1 MEPLGARRGVWAGA
15 SRVAARDG
23 ALDAGVTDGM
33 PDSTPDSTP
42 DATIDA
48 TIDAL
53 LPLPDLAVAV
63 DLPTIPEYTVAC
75 EHPEFWPLSVPSA
88 IVPVVVHYRQPDE
101 ATEAAHVLSLV
112 ESAWAIEIDQLG
124 FSAPRPDDGACGDD
138 DRFDVFLWR
147 GHEECYVDV
156 IGVDPTT
163 SYGAQRSFLV
173 VDPWGPFGGALLPA
187 TVAHELNHACQ
198 ASDDWDDAAP
208 IYEMT
213 SVLMEEAVVD
223 DDDGY
228 HAIAADFQARPD
240 WSIDRDDDYD
250 TWFMYG
256 ASLYLMY
263 LRDRFF
269 AGHYEFA
276 ATLWHGMRNANSDDN
291 EPDFV
296 DALDVLLAAHGSSY
310 VASVAEFARW
320 RWYTGT
326 RADGHHL
333 REAEQLPEVAIAG
346 SYRVDQQRSIA
357 LSPAPM
363 LLGTSYVALT
373 RQAGDAARVQLSL
386 KNASPD
392 CTWHVQV
399 VPGSI
404 IGSDGETVTF
414 VAGKATIELGSLM
427 QRTVIVTALPSGG
440 YDPDD
445 RDDTRYDATLVV
457 KPLP

>member
-1 MEPLGARRGVWAGA
+1 MYRVSALAVLVL
-15 SRVAARDG
+15 VAACARGPADP
-23 ALDAGVTDGM
+23 ASADAAVVTDAAV
-33 PDSTPDSTP
+33 TP
-42 DATIDA
+42 DAGLDA
-48 TIDAL
+48 PSPIVDA
-53 LPLPDLAVAV
+53 AV
-63 DLPTIPEYTVAC
+63 DAAVPIPDDTVPC
-75 EHPEFWPLSVPSA
+75 EHPEYWPLAQASMTY
-88 IVPVVVHYRQPDE
+88 PVVVHYQSADE
-101 ATEAAHVLSLV
+101 ATEAARVLALV
-112 ESAWAIEIDQLG
+112 EAAWAIEIDQLG
-124 FSAPRPDDGACGDD
+124 FAAPRPDDAECGADE
-138 DRFDVFLWR
+138 RFDVFLWR

-156 IGVDPTT
+156 IGADPTVT
-163 SYGAQRSFLV
+163 SYTAQRAFLV
-173 VDPWGPFGGALLPA
+173 VDPWGPYGGALLPA

-213 SVLMEEAVVD
+213 SVLIEEAVVD
-223 DDDGY
+223 DDNGY

-256 ASLYLMY
+256 AGLYLMY
-263 LRDRFF
+263 VRDRFF
-269 AGHYEFA
+269 EGHYEFA
-276 ATLWHGMRNANSDDN
+276 ATLWRGMRNPSADDN

-296 DALDVLLAAHGSSY
+296 DALETLLSPRGSSFA
-310 VASVAEFARW
+310 ASVAEFARW

-333 REAEQLPEVAIAG
+333 REAAQLPEVAIAG
-346 SYRVDQQRSIA
+346 SYRVDQSRSIA
-357 LSPAPM
+357 LTPAPM

-373 RQAGDAARVQLSL
+373 RQAGDATRVQLSL

-399 VPGSI
+399 VPGLLA
-404 IGSDGETVTF
+404 GSDGETLTF
-414 VAGKATIELGSLM
+414 TAGKATIDFGGLA
-427 QRTVIVTALPSGG
+427 QRTVIVTALPSGD
-440 YDPDD
+440 YDPDE

>member
-1 MEPLGARRGVWAGA
+1 MDGGDGSGV
-15 SRVAARDG
+15 
-23 ALDAGVTDGM
+23 
-33 PDSTPDSTP
+33 P
-42 DATIDA
+42 DAAVVMDA
-48 TIDAL
+48 APPI
-53 LPLPDLAVAV
+53 PD
-63 DLPTIPEYTVAC
+63 DTVPC
-75 EHPEFWPLSVPSA
+75 EHPEAWPFSLPSTTYPA
-88 IVPVVVHYRQPDE
+88 VVHYRQADE
-101 ATEAAHVLSLV
+101 ATEAARVLALL
-112 ESAWAIEIDQLG
+112 EAAWAIEIDQLG
-124 FSAPRPDDGACGDD
+124 FAAPRPDDALCGAD

-156 IGVDPTT
+156 LGVDPTVT
-163 SYGAQRSFLV
+163 SYASQRSFLV
-173 VDPWGPFGGALLPA
+173 VDPWGPYGGALLPA
-187 TVAHELNHACQ
+187 TIAHELNHACQ

-223 DDDGY
+223 DDNGY
-228 HAIAADFQARPD
+228 HAIATDFQARPD

-256 ASLYLMY
+256 AGLYLMY
-263 LRDRFF
+263 VRDRFF

-276 ATLWHGMRNANSDDN
+276 ATLWHGMRNASADDN

-296 DALDVLLAAHGSSY
+296 DALETLLAPQGSSFA
-310 VASVAEFARW
+310 ASIAEFARW

-333 REAEQLPEVAIAG
+333 READQLPEVAIAG
-346 SYRVDQQRSIA
+346 SYRIDQQRAIA
-357 LSPAPM
+357 LTPAPM

-373 RQAGDAARVQLSL
+373 RQPGDATRVQLSL

-399 VPGSI
+399 VPGVI
-404 IGSDGETVTF
+404 AGSDGDTVTF
-414 VAGKATIELGSLM
+414 VAGKATVELGSLA
-427 QRTVIVTALPSGG
+427 QRTVIVTALPSGD
-440 YDPDD
+440 YDPDE